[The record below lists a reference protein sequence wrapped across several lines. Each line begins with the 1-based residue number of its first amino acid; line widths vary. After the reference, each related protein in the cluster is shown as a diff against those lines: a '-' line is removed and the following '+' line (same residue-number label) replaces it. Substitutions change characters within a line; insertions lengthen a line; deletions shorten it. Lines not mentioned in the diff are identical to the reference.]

1 MRLRGKLKRVL
12 FRGVSKPNVEI
23 YNPDVYLEGV
33 PHEAFKLLRAECPV
47 YFQTEPEGTGYY
59 ALTKYD
65 DVVFASKNPQ
75 LYSSAAGGTN
85 IEDYP
90 AQDLQMIRMLIVNMD
105 PPMHNKFRR
114 LVSLGFTPRQIAR
127 MEEGIRTSCAEILDR
142 VAVKGECD
150 FVKEIAAE
158 LPLQVIS
165 DIMGVPREDCPK
177 VFDWSNRLI
186 GFDDPEF
193 QNSMEDARQAAGEVW
208 MYAHQLASTR
218 KGKDGKD
225 LVSVLMNAEVDG
237 ERLQEGEFDAFF
249 LLLLVAGNETTRNA
263 ISGGLLA
270 LQEHPEQLA
279 KLQADPSLLDSAVEE
294 ILRWVSPV
302 MYFRRT
308 LTEDTE
314 VRGVKIKKGEK
325 IAMYYGSAN
334 RDEDVFENSM
344 TFDITRNPNEHIAF
358 GIGQHSCLG
367 LNLARLELR
376 VMFEQ
381 LLARFPDIEL
391 AGPISRLRSNFIN
404 GFKRIPVKFTPEK
417 ARASV

>member
-1 MRLRGKLKRVL
+1 
-12 FRGVSKPNVEI
+12 VSKPKVEL
-23 YNPDVYLEGV
+23 YDPDVYVKGV
-33 PHEAFKLLRAECPV
+33 PHDAFKLLREECPV
-47 YFQTEPEGTGYY
+47 YFQEEPEGVGYF
-59 ALTKYD
+59 AFTKYD
-65 DVVFASKNPQ
+65 DIVHASKNPKI
-75 LYSSAAGGTN
+75 YSSAQGSN

-90 AQDLQMIRMLIVNMD
+90 EQDLQMIRMLMVNMD

-114 LVSLGFTPRQIAR
+114 LVSLGFTPKQINR
-127 MEEGIRTSCAEILDR
+127 MEEGIRTGCAEILDR
-142 VAVKGECD
+142 VAAKSECD

-158 LPLQVIS
+158 LPLEVIC
-165 DIMGVPREDCPK
+165 DILGVPREDCPK

-193 QNSMEDARQAAGEVW
+193 QNSVEDARQAAGEVW
-208 MYAHQLASTR
+208 MYAHQLATSR
-218 KGKDGKD
+218 KGKEGKD

-237 ERLQEGEFDAFF
+237 ERLSEGEFDAFF
-249 LLLLVAGNETTRNA
+249 LLLLVAGSETTRNA

-270 LQEHPEQLA
+270 LQENPDQLQ
-279 KLQADPSLLDSAVEE
+279 KLIDDPSLVESAVEE
-294 ILRWVSPV
+294 ILRWTSPV

-308 LTEDTE
+308 LTEDQV
-314 VRGVKIKKGEK
+314 VRGVEIKKGQK

-344 TFDITRNPNEHIAF
+344 KFDITRDPNEHIAF

-381 LLARFPDIEL
+381 LLARLPDIRVS
-391 AGPISRLRSNFIN
+391 GDVVRLRSNFIN
-404 GFKRIPVKFTPEK
+404 GYKRIPVTFTPEK